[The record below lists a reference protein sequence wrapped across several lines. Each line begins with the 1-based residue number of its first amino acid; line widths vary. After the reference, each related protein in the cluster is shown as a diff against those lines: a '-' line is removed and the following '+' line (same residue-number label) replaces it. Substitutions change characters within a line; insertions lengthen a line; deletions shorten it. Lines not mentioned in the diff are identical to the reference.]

1 MAGRYGM
8 SFAAKMIQ
16 EGKYAEAIEEATRA
30 VARDEED
37 PAPLVERA
45 SAYAWLERY
54 PEAVKDL
61 EAAIA
66 LDETAG
72 VLETDVVDDAYFSA
86 LLGAAKL
93 EARTLAGGA
102 RPRRWRATR
111 RSCRAG
117 AIWPT
122 PRPGPTVC
130 ERRAAARDAGAESRR
145 PGVAR
150 AAPARVA
157 ACRRAGGGAADLL
170 AEGLSRHQHPRHHRD
185 GRHRPG
191 DVLSLLRIQ
200 ARDLRRAPGWS
211 GDHAA
216 GAGQTDRGRPG
227 RSPAGGSD
235 ERHRRAGAADAA
247 RQPRA
252 APHPAARGGGDRR
265 RLRSQALR
273 VLRPHRGD
281 DHRRR
286 STPGGSWAWCGRA
299 TPRSSRAACS
309 EASKRSCSG
318 RSSSRTRRPSR

>member
-30 VARDEED
+30 VARDDED

-86 LLGAAKL
+86 LLGAAKV
-93 EARTLAGGA
+93 EARTLAGGRDA
-102 RPRRWRATR
+102 DPGALRR

-122 PRPGPTVC
+122 RRRGPTVY
-130 ERRAAARDAGAESRR
+130 ERRAAARDPGAESRR

-150 AAPARVA
+150 AAA
-157 ACRRAGGGAADLL
+157 A
-170 AEGLSRHQHPRHHRD
+170 
-185 GRHRPG
+185 
-191 DVLSLLRIQ
+191 
-200 ARDLRRAPGWS
+200 
-211 GDHAA
+211 
-216 GAGQTDRGRPG
+216 
-227 RSPAGGSD
+227 
-235 ERHRRAGAADAA
+235 
-247 RQPRA
+247 
-252 APHPAARGGGDRR
+252 
-265 RLRSQALR
+265 
-273 VLRPHRGD
+273 
-281 DHRRR
+281 
-286 STPGGSWAWCGRA
+286 
-299 TPRSSRAACS
+299 
-309 EASKRSCSG
+309 
-318 RSSSRTRRPSR
+318 